1 MSAVHDQ
8 YYMYVTAFTLDS
20 KLLFGEQ
27 QSLLLLL
34 RLIDIKNNEGID
46 LDYYMLCIVGPNGES
61 L

>member
-1 MSAVHDQ
+1 
-8 YYMYVTAFTLDS
+8 MYVTAFTLDS
-20 KLLFGEQ
+20 KLLFGKQ

-34 RLIDIKNNEGID
+34 RLIEIKNNEGID